1 VTEFELPSVEEDET
15 LPAAGLFLQRGKE
28 INVVFAEPVQTS
40 DHPSDPHI
48 TRPTSSS
55 GHQRKCSSENGI
67 HYVDD
72 DDGVEFQLDARHL
85 NRVHEE
91 LEKLNIATDV
101 INKLELQLGELFLKK
116 CWVVQKITLL

>member
-1 VTEFELPSVEEDET
+1 
-15 LPAAGLFLQRGKE
+15 
-28 INVVFAEPVQTS
+28 
-40 DHPSDPHI
+40 
-48 TRPTSSS
+48 
-55 GHQRKCSSENGI
+55 
-67 HYVDD
+67 
-72 DDGVEFQLDARHL
+72 L

>member
-1 VTEFELPSVEEDET
+1 MHF
-15 LPAAGLFLQRGKE
+15 FLEVKTTQIV
-28 INVVFAEPVQTS
+28 INEADHQT
-40 DHPSDPHI
+40 H
-48 TRPTSSS
+48 PTSSILRES
-55 GHQRKCSSENGI
+55 GHRRKCSSEDGI

-101 INKLELQLGELFLKK
+101 INKLELQLGECFL
-116 CWVVQKITLL
+116 V

>member
-1 VTEFELPSVEEDET
+1 MITLCLTRLYLEVQIETTKTEIVVNSVDH
-15 LPAAGLFLQRGKE
+15 
-28 INVVFAEPVQTS
+28 QTV
-40 DHPSDPHI
+40 
-48 TRPTSSS
+48 PTSSTLRQES
-55 GHQRKCSSENGI
+55 GHRRKCSSEDGI

-101 INKLELQLGELFLKK
+101 INKLELQLG
-116 CWVVQKITLL
+116 